1 MSEQDQAPLRCE
13 FDSDKLVIKLDE
25 VVLSDVTVI
34 DGTVAKIMGLIK
46 QSDGCEDAQKI
57 DLALREALA
66 NAIVHGNQANTVRT
80 VLIFRGIWSSVE
92 TSKTISVG
100 KWLRSIE
107 RRGFAQAKTITSSH

>member
-1 MSEQDQAPLRCE
+1 MNEIVEKWNFPWINLDSRSETPAD
-13 FDSDKLVIKLDE
+13 
-25 VVLSDVTVI
+25 
-34 DGTVAKIMGLIK
+34 
-46 QSDGCEDAQKI
+46 
-57 DLALREALA
+57 
-66 NAIVHGNQANTVRT
+66 TVRT